1 MKYDLLVERFLKE
14 AIGDNL
20 GKLASIG
27 ANAVQNQQGK
37 TVFDTLAKPGVEKVN
52 CINTN
57 RDKDWESRLGVGKI
71 IYVRFADPATAKNQN
86 KNKNQPPQPFVIPQN
101 PPMNAKI
108 DTQSGPHI
116 WNGKEWINQNTNKPN
131 PASGAIT
138 ASWRNKLSQQ
148 ASQQALNPESLPQIK
163 VQLKIK
169 QILDNGRFY
178 AVIQDREKFYSRV
191 IQSPTTG
198 QAYSKIDIIKS
209 QIDKNNENNF
219 RVLMGKGTMEPN
231 FCFV

>member
-1 MKYDLLVERFLKE
+1 MKYDLLVEKFLKE
-14 AIGDNL
+14 AWGDNL

-37 TVFDTLAKPGVEKVN
+37 TVFDTLAKPGVKKIDCFN
-52 CINTN
+52 ADK
-57 RDKDWESRLGVGKI
+57 DKDWESRLGVGKL
-71 IYVRFADPATAKNQN
+71 IYVRFADQATAKNKNQ
-86 KNKNQPPQPFVIPQN
+86 NKNQPPQPSVTPQT
-101 PPMNAKI
+101 PPINTKI
-108 DTQSGPHI
+108 SAQSGPHI

-138 ASWRNKLSQQ
+138 ASWRNQVSQQ
-148 ASQQALNPESLPQIK
+148 LSQQALNPESLPQIK

-178 AVIQDREKFYSRV
+178 AVIQDREKFYSV
-191 IQSPTTG
+191 IHFASTG

-219 RVLMGKGTMEPN
+219 IVLMGKGTMEPN